1 MTLRSIRVLSV
12 TQTSLKPLDNITVVS
27 TAINLPGPLAAAR
40 LRDLGATV
48 IKLESPAGDPLR
60 QFVPD
65 YYAELTA
72 GMQIVQADLKTDAG
86 RGQLLEIAATAQVL
100 ITSIRP
106 AAVAKLGLDQVV
118 RQFNLVHV
126 EIVGF
131 DGDRENEPGH
141 DLTYQAR
148 HGSLVPPA
156 MPQILGGDLLGGER
170 GATAALAGLNL
181 LRNHP
186 EITEGTVQRVVL
198 DQAAEWAAA
207 PARYGMTTPG
217 APLGGGNPFYRMYD
231 TADGV
236 LAVASLE
243 PHFAQRTAELL
254 GSTAEE
260 LATQFASRT
269 NAEWVAFAR
278 EHDLP
283 FEPVVSTDH

>member
-1 MTLRSIRVLSV
+1 M
-12 TQTSLKPLDNITVVS
+12 TQTSFKPLERITVIS

-40 LRDLGATV
+40 LRNLGATV
-48 IKLESPAGDPLR
+48 IKVENPAGDPL
-60 QFVPD
+60 QLGVPD

-72 GMQIVQADLKTDAG
+72 GIQVVQADLKTEQ
-86 RGQLLEIAATAQVL
+86 GQQQLVELVSNAQVL

-106 AAVAKLGLDQVV
+106 AAVAKLGLDQLV
-118 RQFNLVHV
+118 RRFNLVHV

-131 DGDRENEPGH
+131 DGERENEPGH

-148 HGSLVPPA
+148 HGSLAPPA
-156 MPQILGGDLLGGER
+156 MPLILGGDLLGGER
-170 GATAALAGLNL
+170 GATAALAGLQL
-181 LRNHP
+181 LRDHP

-198 DQAAEWAAA
+198 DHAAEWAAA
-207 PARYGMTTPG
+207 PARYGITTPG

-243 PHFAQRTAELL
+243 PHFAQRTAQLL
-254 GSTAEE
+254 GSSEEE
-260 LATQFASRT
+260 LTHQFASRT
-269 NAEWVAFAR
+269 NAEWMAFAR

-283 FEPVVSTDH
+283 FEPVTIAGH